1 MELGTMR
8 AGSPATK
15 EATCYFVQLEYSF
28 FFISDPKRG
37 LWQKIIVWV
46 FVQSIMLDDVCTPTF
61 KAFCCV
67 EQKSWQILGKC
78 PTTQL
83 HAQPLGLRQG
93 FTVQIRRP
101 GSLISQPPIYI
112 YILPDLTTMP
122 LSQNVFFPSDY
133 NTKENLPCSLNGWL
147 YIKSWNLAFNVFSL
161 ISNLTVYQSWLE
173 FQHTNSCSLKIRQK

>member
-1 MELGTMR
+1 MELGTIR
-8 AGSPATK
+8 SGSPATN
-15 EATCYFVQLEYSF
+15 EATCYFVQLEYS

-67 EQKSWQILGKC
+67 EQKTWQILGKY

-93 FTVQIRRP
+93 FTVQVRRP
-101 GSLISQPPIYI
+101 GSFISQPPIYV

-122 LSQNVFFPSDY
+122 LSECIFSFRLQYKRKSALLL
-133 NTKENLPCSLNGWL
+133 KWL
-147 YIKSWNLAFNVFSL
+147 TL
-161 ISNLTVYQSWLE
+161 
-173 FQHTNSCSLKIRQK
+173 H